1 MFGGMIIKPSG
12 PPLPYMAV
20 DSGED
25 ENDEIICLH
34 HPDGYTI
41 YACRAHRRERCNDCM
56 TDLSPGN
63 QMSRQDFL
71 STKAKAAR
79 RGETDPNSA
88 EYLPDVCG
96 RNVPNGRDVC
106 CRPNAAKINV
116 IFIQLADQV
125 S

>member
-88 EYLPDVCG
+88 EYQQINSPRLNTRHHPPLPPKPYKTY
-96 RNVPNGRDVC
+96 R
-106 CRPNAAKINV
+106 
-116 IFIQLADQV
+116 
-125 S
+125 